1 MKMKTPKE
9 RNMAMA
15 KAMEMSKLFQEPYY
29 STIENILEINQTNKT
44 EGNNKFKEFVAEQNK
59 INKSNNSP
67 ELLTEMQ
74 QAWLWNYLKH
84 YDKKIDWMPAADW

>member
-1 MKMKTPKE
+1 MKMKTPEE

-29 STIENILEINQTNKT
+29 SMIEEILETNQRDRVAGDKM
-44 EGNNKFKEFVAEQNK
+44 FKEFVAGQNM
-59 INKSNNSP
+59 INEKNNSP
-67 ELLTEMQ
+67 VLLTKKQ

-84 YDKKIDWMPAADW
+84 YDKKIDWMPGADW